1 LVPSPLDFQPVCIH
15 LLEHNVQQN
24 VLKCFYLYDHVI
36 TLGHT
41 KPDHN
46 EQVKPISDLIK
57 LYKRKDIIAMS
68 VIILSSFYSIL
79 IFFFL
84 TNYPMQMLTGSDPRI
99 KSLVEVMNIY
109 ELEKRR
115 LLGCSTMFCSTI
127 QN

>member
-1 LVPSPLDFQPVCIH
+1 M
-15 LLEHNVQQN
+15 E
-24 VLKCFYLYDHVI
+24 CFYLNDHVI
-36 TLGHT
+36 TFGHT

-46 EQVKPISDLIK
+46 EQVKPLTDLIK

-84 TNYPMQMLTGSDPRI
+84 TNYPMQMLTGSDPRK

-109 ELEKRR
+109 ELQKHLLEKMNKN
-115 LLGCSTMFCSTI
+115 L
-127 QN
+127 N